1 MRRNETIDERNIPAM
16 RIDFADDAA
25 ERLIATA
32 PQPHA
37 RSQTDLEMVEELLDR
52 CWREV
57 GATELNAKMTD
68 IVRLL
73 EFKNKLRNAGEA
85 EQTFWSLIDRLRR
98 EELAEFGEL

>member
-1 MRRNETIDERNIPAM
+1 MRF
-16 RIDFADDAA
+16 DFADDSRESQAA
-25 ERLIATA
+25 VATG
-32 PQPHA
+32 PKV

-73 EFKNKLRNAGEA
+73 EFKNKLRNTSEA

-98 EELAEFGEL
+98 EELTEFGEPEPCTNT